1 MPASYFIVLFDKPGN
16 HRAGAYN
23 RDIKRLSP
31 LLPNITSAMIY
42 LSRLMA
48 KYREP
53 GFFMRIDKGKRM
65 NPVAYADLNEYG
77 GIVRF
82 KDKDGYHWSP
92 AISLA
97 EFRQKLARRVAH

>member
-1 MPASYFIVLFDKPGN
+1 MPAYFVVLFDKPGN

-23 RDIKRLSP
+23 RDIKRISP
-31 LLPNITSAMIY
+31 VLPNLTAAMVH
-42 LSRLMA
+42 LSRLMG
-48 KYREP
+48 KHRES

-65 NPVAYADLNEYG
+65 NPVAYADLNENG

-82 KDKDGYHWSP
+82 KQKDGYHWSS

-97 EFRQKLARRVAH
+97 EFRKKLAARITH